1 MIVNVKVHYYVD
13 SVEYRYSVD
22 KIVLSTAAILTFS
35 TYISQVM
42 FKGKLTFNNCRVSK
56 AAHYVE
62 QQRHLEKN

>member
-35 TYISQVM
+35 NYIFPSHV
-42 FKGKLTFNNCRVSK
+42 
-56 AAHYVE
+56 
-62 QQRHLEKN
+62 